1 MYYSHK
7 LYTFKQTKTMR
18 EMLGVEMRPCF
29 EMPGRD
35 DEMIP
40 DDGQP

>member
-1 MYYSHK
+1 
-7 LYTFKQTKTMR
+7 
-18 EMLGVEMRPCF
+18 MLGVEMRPCF

-40 DDGQP
+40 DDGQPQMQRNVMKYG